1 MPANQRLLM
10 NFRLA
15 LNSLFLGVLTA
26 FMVWSLQWALES
38 RKELTFDMPGESTV
52 LSVAE
57 GPQNVAVADA
67 ASAQEE
73 LKEYLRDQSLALII
87 SSSGD
92 GRPEM
97 LVYDPHSLLSWF
109 PQANP
114 GDLHSGESAAYL
126 FRGTYSERQWLGAG
140 TAPLLTKGVVPAGV
154 IEAPPGAGDLQYAR
168 QITSDPLEPGTYTI
182 NTVDP
187 GQVQHILGLLQRMGL
202 TERKVQTL
210 PLVKYLALNPL
221 FSITVLFL
229 CMGHICTM
237 LYWSLYLGGRT
248 REFAIRG
255 CHGAQPRELIGGN
268 LVGGLPGLS
277 AGSVAGVIVSGSL
290 VAAIGH
296 VTLTASNFQTLAIA
310 GVIAIIV
317 ATVTWSTTLY
327 IVIRARYEVN
337 LDA

>member
-126 FRGTYSERQWLGAG
+126 FRGTYSERQWRC
-140 TAPLLTKGVVPAGV
+140 V
-154 IEAPPGAGDLQYAR
+154 
-168 QITSDPLEPGTYTI
+168 
-182 NTVDP
+182 
-187 GQVQHILGLLQRMGL
+187 
-202 TERKVQTL
+202 
-210 PLVKYLALNPL
+210 
-221 FSITVLFL
+221 
-229 CMGHICTM
+229 
-237 LYWSLYLGGRT
+237 
-248 REFAIRG
+248 
-255 CHGAQPRELIGGN
+255 
-268 LVGGLPGLS
+268 
-277 AGSVAGVIVSGSL
+277 
-290 VAAIGH
+290 
-296 VTLTASNFQTLAIA
+296 
-310 GVIAIIV
+310 
-317 ATVTWSTTLY
+317 
-327 IVIRARYEVN
+327 
-337 LDA
+337 

>member
-126 FRGTYSERQWLGAG
+126 FRGTYSERQWSGAG

-187 GQVQHILGLLQRMGL
+187 SQVQHILGLLQRMGL

-237 LYWSLYLGGRT
+237 LYWSLYLGGADSRVRHSGLSRRT
-248 REFAIRG
+248 TTGTHWGKPGGRAAR
-255 CHGAQPRELIGGN
+255 PIGGQRRRSDCLGFSGCSN
-268 LVGGLPGLS
+268 RSRHAHCKQLPNACYRRSHRNHCRNGD
-277 AGSVAGVIVSGSL
+277 VV
-290 VAAIGH
+290 
-296 VTLTASNFQTLAIA
+296 NYP
-310 GVIAIIV
+310 
-317 ATVTWSTTLY
+317 LY
-327 IVIRARYEVN
+327 CY
-337 LDA
+337 